1 MSSTLSSPTFPS
13 QATDV
18 DGYFQTQQSQVSFML
33 LVVFPTE
40 YLCVVSRTGILGM
53 D

>member
-1 MSSTLSSPTFPS
+1 MSCTLSSPIYSS
-13 QATDV
+13 QGTEV
-18 DGYFQTQQSQVSFML
+18 DGYFQTQQSQESFML

-40 YLCVVSRTGILGM
+40 YLCVVSRTGIPGM